1 MHKTI
6 TESLRIK
13 ITSITGQDRESQ
25 RWCICRERRAVGELE
40 QQTESRRKRGVAGD
54 EGIRPFAGSG
64 EMRDERVTSH
74 EREQRDHGSDE

>member
-40 QQTESRRKRGVAGD
+40 QQTESRRKRGVTQVMKGFDHLRGD
-54 EGIRPFAGSG
+54 EG
-64 EMRDERVTSH
+64 
-74 EREQRDHGSDE
+74 

>member
-13 ITSITGQDRESQ
+13 ITSITGQDWESQ

-40 QQTESRRKRGVAGD
+40 QQTESRRKRGVTQVMKGFDHLRGD
-54 EGIRPFAGSG
+54 EG
-64 EMRDERVTSH
+64 
-74 EREQRDHGSDE
+74 